1 MPLQSVPEQLGGA
14 PASGG
19 FGFASALQNLAILV
33 ASLFLAWL
41 ASAGRLGASVQPP
54 GDPPTQRRRKPG

>member
-1 MPLQSVPEQLGGA
+1 VLQS
-14 PASGG
+14 
-19 FGFASALQNLAILV
+19 LAILV

-54 GDPPTQRRRKPG
+54 GDAPAKRRRKPG